1 MTRRQLR
8 TIHLSGA
15 IIAQLVVGSFLI
27 ATVAAEVTGDE
38 AVIAAVKGAVARAVF
53 LLAPVMIVTGLS
65 GRRLAG
71 KSRAEI
77 VVRKM
82 RRMRLIG
89 INALV
94 VLIPCALALGRLAAD
109 RSFGTSFMA
118 PVGGADGGVCELHAA
133 RAERSRWTRLATS
146 PETTATEG
154 GREWSLIVIN
164 PPVTSSTW

>member
-15 IIAQLVVGSFLI
+15 ITAQVVVGIFLI
-27 ATVAAEVTGDE
+27 ATIAAEVAGDE
-38 AVIAAVKGAVARAVF
+38 AIIAAVKGAVARAVF

-65 GRRLAG
+65 GRCLAG

-77 VVRKM
+77 VVRKL

-89 INALV
+89 INAVV

-118 PVGGADGGVCELHAA
+118 LQSVELLAGCVNFTLLALNVRDGLALRPRRRRLLPKEVGSGA
-133 RAERSRWTRLATS
+133 
-146 PETTATEG
+146 
-154 GREWSLIVIN
+154 
-164 PPVTSSTW
+164 

>member
-15 IIAQLVVGSFLI
+15 IIAQVVVGSFLI

-38 AVIAAVKGAVARAVF
+38 AVIAGVKGAVARAVF

-65 GRRLAG
+65 GRCLAG

-118 PVGGADGGVCELHAA
+118 LQSVELMAGCVNFTLLALNVRDGLALRPRRRRLLLKEVGSGA
-133 RAERSRWTRLATS
+133 
-146 PETTATEG
+146 
-154 GREWSLIVIN
+154 
-164 PPVTSSTW
+164 